1 MRRPKGGAI
10 NKRSVRDLDL
20 RGKRVLV
27 RVDFNVPVKDGQVT
41 DDTRIQRALPTIRHI
56 LSEGGRPILVSH
68 LGRPKG
74 EPDPTYAMDPVAER
88 LEELLGERVLK
99 LDEAVGPEVETALD
113 DWAEQGV
120 VLLENSRFYPGE
132 TKNDPELSD
141 QLASLADLYVDDA
154 FGAAHRAHATTVGV
168 AERLEEL
175 LGEPVL
181 KLDAAVG
188 PEVEEALDEWD
199 GSGVVLLENSRFY
212 PGETKNDPE
221 FSDQLAAPFDL
232 YVDDAFGAAHRAHAT
247 TVGVAERLPAAA
259 GLLLEEEV
267 DYLDGVLE
275 DPERPFVAILG
286 GAKVSDKLG
295 VIRSLLGVA
304 DTLLVGGAMCFT
316 FFKAQGYEVG
326 NSLVEEDHLEEAS
339 RLVDEAGEKLVLPMD
354 VVVADEMEEGAETEV
369 VGIDEIP
376 AGKMGLDIGPRTVE
390 LFEEHI
396 SGARTIFWNGPMGVF
411 EIDAFAKGTE
421 GVARAVARASAQG
434 ATSVIGGGDSVA
446 AVAKLGLEDGMSH
459 ISTGGGAS
467 LEYVEGKELPGVS
480 VLPDKGN

>member
-1 MRRPKGGAI
+1 M

-20 RGKRVLV
+20 NRKRVLV
-27 RVDFNVPVKDGQVT
+27 RVDFNAPVKDGQVT

-56 LSEGGRPILVSH
+56 LSEGGRPILISH

-74 EPDPTYAMDPVAER
+74 EPDPNYAMDPVA
-88 LEELLGERVLK
+88 K
-99 LDEAVGPEVETALD
+99 
-113 DWAEQGV
+113 
-120 VLLENSRFYPGE
+120 
-132 TKNDPELSD
+132 
-141 QLASLADLYVDDA
+141 
-154 FGAAHRAHATTVGV
+154 
-168 AERLEEL
+168 RLEEL

-188 PEVEEALDEWD
+188 PEAEKELDNWD
-199 GSGVVLLENSRFY
+199 GRGVVLLENSRFY
-212 PGETKNDPE
+212 PGETKNDPA
-221 FSDQLAAPFDL
+221 FSDQLAALADL

-295 VIRSLLGVA
+295 VIESLLKVA
-304 DTLLVGGAMCFT
+304 DTLLIGGAMCFT

-326 NSLVEEDHLEEAS
+326 GSLVEDDYLEEAR
-339 RLVDEAGEKLVLPMD
+339 RLMDEAGDKLVLPVD
-354 VVVADEMEEGAETEV
+354 VVVADRMEEDAESET
-369 VGIDEIP
+369 VGVDNIP
-376 AGKMGLDIGPRTVE
+376 SEKMGLDIGSRTVE

-396 SGARTIFWNGPMGVF
+396 SSAKTIFWNGPMGVF
-411 EIDAFAKGTE
+411 EIDAFARGTE
-421 GVARAVARASAQG
+421 GVARAVAAASAKG

-446 AVAKLGLEDGMSH
+446 AVRKLGLEDEMSH

-467 LEYVEGKELPGVS
+467 LEYAEGKELPGVAA
-480 VLPDKGN
+480 LPEKGA